1 MLAPSSSLHDPKP
14 TWSEPSLDHLVC
26 GGKQCRRRRE
36 TESHLGVLEIDGSDR
51 KLLKSWKLGR
61 FAPDKFLPVRRGQ
74 AAKPARLFV
83 GINLLA
89 VRNCCRN
96 LLSHSLPLGTAPTNG
111 SRSSWP
117 HTYSLRNIVRPSPG
131 PQMWPRQRRLKY
143 QL

>member
-61 FAPDKFLPVRRGQ
+61 FAPEKFCPYGVGNRQNQHACSLALTFWRLGAAAETSYPTHCRLALLPRME
-74 AAKPARLFV
+74 AAV
-83 GINLLA
+83 
-89 VRNCCRN
+89 
-96 LLSHSLPLGTAPTNG
+96 LGPI
-111 SRSSWP
+111 R
-117 HTYSLRNIVRPSPG
+117 IVCA
-131 PQMWPRQRRLKY
+131 
-143 QL
+143 